1 MTYNDAYNLVKE
13 KRSVINPNEGF
24 KAQLKQLD
32 AYMKNKRDFHESQ
45 ELKWAIFSHLY
56 CKWVLYYKCTIA
68 LGHWRPELL
77 LPETWCKH

>member
-1 MTYNDAYNLVKE
+1 MSVINMMLSRSMAGVSRSASIVIAYLMTRENMTYNDAYNMVKE

-45 ELKWAIFSHLY
+45 ELK
-56 CKWVLYYKCTIA
+56 
-68 LGHWRPELL
+68 
-77 LPETWCKH
+77 